1 MSSQSVIPS
10 LHTQILCTGFPTV
23 GGGKPLV
30 AERRKGCRD
39 GSSFTCAVTHPIAAA
54 VDGGVADLTNKA
66 VTLHQVRKKMPVFIS
81 HAWVMADHGMF
92 LLVQVSF

>member
-1 MSSQSVIPS
+1 MSSQSVIPC

-39 GSSFTCAVTHPIAAA
+39 GSSFTCAVTHPIAVAA
-54 VDGGVADLTNKA
+54 AGEGVADLANKA
-66 VTLHQVRKKMPVFIS
+66 VTLHQVGLS
-81 HAWVMADHGMF
+81 G
-92 LLVQVSF
+92 SFR